1 MRRATEAV
9 GLAVVFTLAFA
20 PVLPSCST
28 AKTALA
34 ATGQTLHVAADTFV
48 ETASLMDRALDSGA
62 ITPEQYRTWSAFG
75 RRYQVA
81 YPLAVQAWEI
91 ARTTEGN
98 AEVQSATAT
107 IAALVSQLAD
117 YYVQA
122 SLAVARLTDGGV
134 P

>member
-1 MRRATEAV
+1 MSALVR
-9 GLAVVFTLAFA
+9 
-20 PVLPSCST
+20 VLPLALVLSCSGART
-28 AKTALA
+28 TLI

-48 ETASLMDRALDSGA
+48 ETAALMDRALDQGA
-62 ITPEQYRTWSAFG
+62 VTPAQYRAWAEFG

-81 YPLAVQAWEI
+81 YPLAVQAWEV
-91 ARTTEGN
+91 ARQTESN
-98 AEVQSATAT
+98 AEVESAQRV
-107 IAALVSQLAD
+107 IVQLVSQLAD